1 MARLS
6 APDCTGP
13 LSPNV
18 MKTSLIPA
26 LILAAVSFTPALR
39 AAHEVS
45 FEKELFITAPEV
57 LDSPEA
63 GPGGAWH
70 IRSALGRIAGKG
82 ADVDAYAAAWF
93 ASWADNESLAGVND
107 TFARRPWVTAA
118 LSEAWKGNRIHLI
131 AIVNRID
138 LARFPGGN
146 TAKAPL
152 TLGEGRFIYE
162 VRASNGQRLPFTLIF
177 EYGVPFNRAGDS
189 KVALREWAKRWHAL
203 GRPGLVPG
211 SPEYRQEL
219 VKLTD
224 EYSAHGTLNQIRTNE
239 FLEVPPGQERL
250 WELREFHHRQ
260 GPAALLQAPVA
271 ITPAIAFSR
280 GTDVGQLRNFLS
292 GKSGDL
298 LAGRHDSLLRGFQA
312 ATSSVSSPGFKW
324 QVDAGG
330 DQVLDRAR
338 FIFSFNTCS
347 GCHAGDTGTFFQH
360 IGVSTGAKPLSPFLS
375 GAIPLEKP
383 LPPESNTKVSH
394 NEREDRIALLKGFAS
409 ESVTAAVQDN
419 LTELIQERAN
429 RVH

>member
-13 LSPNV
+13 ISPNV

-152 TLGEGRFIYE
+152 TLGFPSPLSSNMAFPST
-162 VRASNGQRLPFTLIF
+162 VRAIPRWRSGSGPSAGMRLEGP
-177 EYGVPFNRAGDS
+177 DS
-189 KVALREWAKRWHAL
+189 FPARPNT
-203 GRPGLVPG
+203 GR
-211 SPEYRQEL
+211 
-219 VKLTD
+219 
-224 EYSAHGTLNQIRTNE
+224 N
-239 FLEVPPGQERL
+239 
-250 WELREFHHRQ
+250 W
-260 GPAALLQAPVA
+260 
-271 ITPAIAFSR
+271 
-280 GTDVGQLRNFLS
+280 
-292 GKSGDL
+292 
-298 LAGRHDSLLRGFQA
+298 
-312 ATSSVSSPGFKW
+312 
-324 QVDAGG
+324 
-330 DQVLDRAR
+330 
-338 FIFSFNTCS
+338 
-347 GCHAGDTGTFFQH
+347 
-360 IGVSTGAKPLSPFLS
+360 
-375 GAIPLEKP
+375 
-383 LPPESNTKVSH
+383 
-394 NEREDRIALLKGFAS
+394 
-409 ESVTAAVQDN
+409 
-419 LTELIQERAN
+419 
-429 RVH
+429 